1 MEPGKPM
8 PHADSRTSASTWEVP
23 ALCGDPKNKLSK
35 HRRGNR
41 RRIYYEKYRET
52 LAACQY
58 CGRAF
63 LPHLYA
69 PGGKGCTGQCLPQP
83 HTTYPEEY
91 KPPC

>member
-1 MEPGKPM
+1 MYAM
-8 PHADSRTSASTWEVP
+8 LSYHAVLSVQLLVKCETNVMLAVRTVAM
-23 ALCGDPKNKLSK
+23 ADM
-35 HRRGNR
+35 R
-41 RRIYYEKYRET
+41 T
-52 LAACQY
+52 LALLCRY